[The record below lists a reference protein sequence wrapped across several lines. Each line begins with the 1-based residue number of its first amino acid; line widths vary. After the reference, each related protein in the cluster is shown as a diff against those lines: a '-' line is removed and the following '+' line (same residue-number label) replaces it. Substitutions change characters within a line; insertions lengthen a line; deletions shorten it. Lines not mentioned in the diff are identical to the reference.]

1 MTDRLAGKVALI
13 TGGASGL
20 GANAAELMARE
31 GAKVVV
37 ADIAVDRGKA
47 VADRLGSSG
56 HFVKLDVTSEDNW
69 KAAIAGDR
77 DQVRRA
83 STCC

>member
-20 GANAAELMARE
+20 GANAAELMAKE
-31 GAKVVV
+31 GARVVV
-37 ADIAVDRGKA
+37 ADVAADRGQA
-47 VADRLGSSG
+47 VADRLGSAG

-69 KAAIAGDR
+69 KSAIAETVTKFGAIH
-77 DQVRRA
+77 V
-83 STCC
+83 